1 MMDIQEFENKALQTY
16 RCDGDL
22 ITYLL
27 EYIDAENGYSIRS
40 YDDRFINLSDYDGE
54 FLGTTP
60 DNGDNIKIMA
70 WEYNAVPVREI

>member
-1 MMDIQEFENKALQTY
+1 MDIKEFESKAAQEY
-16 RCDGDL
+16 RNESER

-27 EYIDAENGYSIRS
+27 EYVDKEAGYSIRL

-60 DNGDNIKIMA
+60 DDGDNIKMMA
-70 WEYNAVPVREI
+70 WEYNAVPVREV

>member
-1 MMDIQEFENKALQTY
+1 MDIQEFENKAAQKY
-16 RCDGDL
+16 RNESEK

-27 EYIDAENGYSIRS
+27 TYVDEDSGYSIRS

-60 DNGDNIKIMA
+60 DNGNNVAMMA
-70 WEYNAVPVREI
+70 WEYNAVPVREV